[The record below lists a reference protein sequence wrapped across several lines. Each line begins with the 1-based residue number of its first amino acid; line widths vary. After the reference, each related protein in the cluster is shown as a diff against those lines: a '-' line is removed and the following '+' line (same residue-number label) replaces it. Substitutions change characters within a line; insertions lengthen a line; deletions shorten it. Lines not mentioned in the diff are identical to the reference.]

1 MNNENDIL
9 TNVQT
14 PIPNVPQE
22 SVVKEE
28 VVSEEV
34 KVVEQPQEQQVQPV
48 QAEVQQPAQE
58 QQPTPQPQVV
68 EEPVQE
74 EPKEEIQNTPTK
86 VDNSNVIS
94 IECPNCGATLITAAG
109 NISLKCHWCHT
120 VMQTDK
126 SVNNPKIPDRIL
138 PFKVS
143 KEEAVQ
149 KINDYLKDKKK
160 RAKKEFLAAF
170 KPEEVIP
177 VYLPYMLVDVKA
189 HTNISGIGEVDPEPN
204 VGGRVKTITVCN
216 VKKDFDL
223 LIEDLMIESS
233 KISRFN
239 SNNATN
245 HVISAVSPFDT
256 ENSVEF
262 NANFLNGFSSENREL
277 DIVEIK
283 SKIQGIVEDISA
295 SEAKKMYDQF
305 NRGVLW
311 SLPES
316 SVLGTQW
323 TSAFLPLW
331 LYSYYEKETGIRYYI
346 AVNGRTGKT
355 VGSIPCVDFGLK
367 IDAFKNFLIHP
378 MSIIS
383 LTVII
388 GFLVLAILVPE
399 LDILKWIGII
409 MLFIYSL
416 FAYFG
421 FYKRLDD
428 EREKYSSDKK
438 SIDYITQ
445 AKYKTAN
452 INSSDDIID
461 SYDTSKRG
469 YAVEKNSSSAIVLK

>member
-14 PIPNVPQE
+14 PVPNVPQE
-22 SVVKEE
+22 NVVKKETVTEE
-28 VVSEEV
+28 SQS
-34 KVVEQPQEQQVQPV
+34 VEQPT
-48 QAEVQQPAQE
+48 A
-58 QQPTPQPQVV
+58 PTPEQ
-68 EEPVQE
+68 PVQE
-74 EPKEEIQNTPTK
+74 EPKEEVQNTPTT

-94 IECPNCGATLITAAG
+94 VECPNCGATLITAAG

-138 PFKVS
+138 PFKLS

-170 KPEEVIP
+170 KPDEVIP

-204 VGGRVKTITVCN
+204 VGGRVKNITVCN

-295 SEAKKMYDQF
+295 SEAKKMDGQF

-316 SVLGTQW
+316 SIVGTQW

-331 LYSYYEKETGIRYYI
+331 LYSYYEKETGIKYYI

-355 VGSIPCVDFGLK
+355 VGSIPCVDVGLK
-367 IDAFKNFLIHP
+367 TDAFKNFLIHP
-378 MSIIS
+378 LSIIS

-388 GFLVLAILVPE
+388 GFLVLAIIIPE
-399 LDILKWIGII
+399 LEILKWIGII

-421 FYKRLDD
+421 YYKRLDD

-438 SIDYITQ
+438 SIDYVTQ
-445 AKYKTAN
+445 AKYKSTN

-469 YAVEKNSSSAIVLK
+469 YASQKNSSSAIVLK

>member
-14 PIPNVPQE
+14 PVPNVPQE
-22 SVVKEE
+22 NVVKKETVTEE
-28 VVSEEV
+28 AQS
-34 KVVEQPQEQQVQPV
+34 VEQPT
-48 QAEVQQPAQE
+48 A
-58 QQPTPQPQVV
+58 PTPEQ
-68 EEPVQE
+68 PVQE
-74 EPKEEIQNTPTK
+74 EPKEEVQNTPTT

-94 IECPNCGATLITAAG
+94 VECPNCGATLITAAG

-138 PFKVS
+138 PFKLS

-170 KPEEVIP
+170 KPDEVIP

-204 VGGRVKTITVCN
+204 VGGRVKNITVCN

-295 SEAKKMYDQF
+295 SEAKKMDGQF

-316 SVLGTQW
+316 SIVGTQW

-331 LYSYYEKETGIRYYI
+331 LYSYYEKETGIKYYI

-355 VGSIPCVDFGLK
+355 VGSIPCVDAGLK

-378 MSIIS
+378 LSIIS

-388 GFLVLAILVPE
+388 GFLVLAIIIPE
-399 LDILKWIGII
+399 LEILKWIGII

-421 FYKRLDD
+421 YYKRLDD

-438 SIDYITQ
+438 SIDYVTQ
-445 AKYKTAN
+445 AKYKSTN

-469 YAVEKNSSSAIVLK
+469 YASQKNSSSAIVLK